1 MATDPGHPGPPG
13 APVRS
18 YEVVALQTDIVYNKD
33 GDHDPCG
40 IVFALAQDVEAIR
53 CGELN
58 PEPLILRGNVGDCI
72 EVTLHNTLDPNY
84 HSDLIHGYPFVPV
97 EAPFPPSLRIS
108 MHPQLLVY
116 DVQGSDGATVGFNPD
131 QTIGPGECI
140 TYRWYVDT
148 DVGPATYGTWPMYET
163 TVITGHLASSLPN
176 RKVRLS

>member
-1 MATDPGHPGPPG
+1 M
-13 APVRS
+13 
-18 YEVVALQTDIVYNKD
+18 QTDIVYNKD

-148 DVGPATYGTWPMYET
+148 DVGSCNLWDMADVRNHRHHGAFGIFIAEPKGPSILIPLHANRQTLET
-163 TVITGHLASSLPN
+163 
-176 RKVRLS
+176 K